1 MASQTPLDHSEA
13 KTLLAVAVSAASL
26 AGQQLLQARANDRR
40 IEKTAA
46 HDVKIAADR
55 RAEGLIVD
63 QLRAHTSFAILSEE
77 AGLIAAQGP
86 AGSLS
91 WIIDP
96 LDGSLNYHQGIPLC
110 CISIALYDG
119 WEPVLGVIY
128 DFNRGELFTGIVG
141 QGAHCNGVAIHPSLT
156 QRREEAVLAT
166 GFPVSRDFAAP
177 ALRAFIDQI
186 RGFRKVRLLGSA
198 ALSLSYVACGRLDA
212 YTEENIML
220 WDVAG
225 GCALIKAAGGRV
237 EQRRGADF
245 QQPVMVYADNGK
257 LERGAQ

>member
-13 KTLLAVAVSAASL
+13 KTLLAVAVAAASL
-26 AGQQLLQARANDRR
+26 AGQQLRQGQPNDRQ

-55 RAEGLIVD
+55 RAESLILD
-63 QLRAHTSFAILSEE
+63 HLRARTPYAILSEE
-77 AGLIAAQGP
+77 AGLLAAQGP
-86 AGSLS
+86 ASSLT

-96 LDGSLNYHQGIPLC
+96 LDGSLNYYQGIPLC
-110 CISIALYDG
+110 CISVALYDG
-119 WEPVLGVIY
+119 WEPVLGVVY

-141 QGAHCNGVAIHPSLT
+141 HGAHCNDLAICPSSA
-156 QRREEAVLAT
+156 QHRQEAVLAT

-177 ALRAFIDQI
+177 ALQAFIDQI
-186 RGFRKVRLLGSA
+186 RDFRKVRLLGSA

-225 GCALIKAAGGRV
+225 GCALVKAAGGRV

-245 QQPVMVYADNGK
+245 QRPVTVYADNGK

>member
-1 MASQTPLDHSEA
+1 MASRTPDPNEA
-13 KTLLAVAVSAASL
+13 ETLLEVAVTAASL
-26 AGQQLLQARANDRR
+26 AGRQLRHGDANDRQV
-40 IEKTAA
+40 EKSTT

-55 RAEGLIVD
+55 RAESLIVD
-63 QLRAHTSFAILSEE
+63 HIRTRTAYAILSEE
-77 AGLIAAQGP
+77 AGLIAARGP
-86 AGSLS
+86 ADSRT

-110 CISIALYDG
+110 CISIAMYDG
-119 WEPVLGVIY
+119 WEPVLGVVY
-128 DFNRGELFTGIVG
+128 DFNRDELFTGIVG
-141 QGAHCNGVAIHPSLT
+141 RGAQCNGRAIGPSAT
-156 QRREEAVLAT
+156 HRRQEAVLAT

-177 ALRAFIDQI
+177 ALQAFIGQI

-225 GCALIKAAGGRV
+225 GCALVTAAGGRV
-237 EQRRGADF
+237 ELRRGADSRR
-245 QQPVMVYADNGK
+245 PVTVYADNGQ
-257 LERGAQ
+257 LGPGVQ

>member
-1 MASQTPLDHSEA
+1 MASQTPLDHNEP
-13 KTLLAVAVSAASL
+13 KTLLEVAVSAASL
-26 AGQQLLQARANDRR
+26 AGQQLHQGQPNDRQ
-40 IEKTAA
+40 IEKNAA

-55 RAEGLIVD
+55 RAESLIVA
-63 QLRAHTSFAILSEE
+63 QLRARTPYAILSEE
-77 AGLIAAQGP
+77 AGQIAAQGP
-86 AGSLS
+86 AGSLT

-119 WEPVLGVIY
+119 WEPVLGVVY

-141 QGAHCNGVAIHPSLT
+141 QGAQCNGLAIGPSAT
-156 QRREEAVLAT
+156 QRRQEAVLAT

-177 ALRAFIDQI
+177 ALQGFIAQI
-186 RGFRKVRLLGSA
+186 RDFRKVRLLGSA

-212 YTEENIML
+212 YTEESIML

-225 GCALIKAAGGRV
+225 GCALLKAAGGRV
-237 EQRRGADF
+237 ELRRGTDF
-245 QQPVMVYADNGK
+245 QQPVTVYADNSK